1 MGDSFTNRLACT
13 QWHARDSWRYEGDFN
28 ATTAHPI
35 LLLGNVV
42 DPVTPLRNAYKMS
55 KGFRGSVVLASD
67 IVGHTSLNGVSLCT
81 SKAVRDYF
89 QTGEL
94 PEADTVCTPDRL
106 PMGRCSVQAL
116 PDGETDEALWRAM
129 VEMAT
134 GGSDQSEMASF
145 LTNLGLTANNT
156 LAPLPNYGPYF
167 LLGNFLFSYVV
178 TTTRF
183 QKTSYGCDNNINPRY
198 DLESPRAEQLVSKG
212 KLTNEQLEQL
222 RRIQSA
228 HSNSME
234 HYTVF
239 VAAIMSAMIAKLDGG
254 VVNRY
259 ATIYTLVRAAYF
271 WVYRQNTTRQAA
283 GFRSVLWWASN
294 IVCIRLFWFAGKALN
309 KNVL

>member
-1 MGDSFTNRLACT
+1 MR
-13 QWHARDSWRYEGDFN
+13 
-28 ATTAHPI
+28 
-35 LLLGNVV
+35 
-42 DPVTPLRNAYKMS
+42 
-55 KGFRGSVVLASD
+55 
-67 IVGHTSLNGVSLCT
+67 
-81 SKAVRDYF
+81 
-89 QTGEL
+89 
-94 PEADTVCTPDRL
+94 
-106 PMGRCSVQAL
+106 
-116 PDGETDEALWRAM
+116 
-129 VEMAT
+129 
-134 GGSDQSEMASF
+134 ASF

-183 QKTSYGCDNNINPRY
+183 QKTSYGCDNNINPATTSN
-198 DLESPRAEQLVSKG
+198 LPG
-212 KLTNEQLEQL
+212 KLTTEQLEQL

-239 VAAIMSAMIAKLDGG
+239 VAAILSAMIAKLDGG

-283 GFRSVLWWASN
+283 GLRSVLWWASN